1 MIKYGFAALVV
12 SLIWFFVRAY
22 LNMPAGYALF
32 QEGVFRF
39 GDTLAVI
46 LGVGGII
53 LFVIGVVQL
62 FQD

>member
-1 MIKYGFAALVV
+1 
-12 SLIWFFVRAY
+12 
-22 LNMPAGYALF
+22 MPAGYALF

-53 LFVIGVVQL
+53 LIVVGVVQL